1 MMLREAGII
10 MQKVFIKNGEVHAM
24 VNDSQKSKDDYTAE
38 EKDVQLESLR
48 TQLDKVKREKMELEN
63 KEHTIQ
69 NLINK
74 LTQGE

>member
-1 MMLREAGII
+1 